1 MAAHAKRF
9 VPDAAVKAANTCT
22 QVLGGMG
29 LLQPYGL
36 DRLSRLAQ
44 MLRIVDGTTEISRVV
59 IGRALQK
66 RAAELPDLRIPK
78 GFGEAD
84 EATCLA
90 PYIRPLIFGFSN
102 RVSGAGGRMFNA

>member
-1 MAAHAKRF
+1 MTANVKRPA
-9 VPDAAVKAANTCT
+9 PDAAVKAANTCT

-44 MLRIVDGTTEISRVV
+44 MLRLVDGTTEISRVV

-66 RAAELPDLRIPK
+66 RAAELPDLPIPK

-84 EATCLA
+84 EAT
-90 PYIRPLIFGFSN
+90 
-102 RVSGAGGRMFNA
+102 VSVAAE

>member
-1 MAAHAKRF
+1 MGTKIVPTLYSTVSRPFIVDWLAALCPLCTETEYNSFLERSDLMA
-9 VPDAAVKAANTCT
+9 N

-29 LLQPYGL
+29 HLQPYGL

-66 RAAELPDLRIPK
+66 RAASLPDLAVRC
-78 GFGEAD
+78 GFGEGEDAV
-84 EATCLA
+84 AQ
-90 PYIRPLIFGFSN
+90 
-102 RVSGAGGRMFNA
+102 

>member
-1 MAAHAKRF
+1 
-9 VPDAAVKAANTCT
+9 
-22 QVLGGMG
+22 MG

-66 RAAELPDLRIPK
+66 RAASLPDLPVPR
-78 GFGEAD
+78 GFGEAEED
-84 EATCLA
+84 SAAVAAE
-90 PYIRPLIFGFSN
+90 
-102 RVSGAGGRMFNA
+102 

>member
-1 MAAHAKRF
+1 
-9 VPDAAVKAANTCT
+9 
-22 QVLGGMG
+22 MG

-66 RAAELPDLRIPK
+66 RAAALPDLPVPR
-78 GFGEAD
+78 GFD
-84 EATCLA
+84 EDSRQA
-90 PYIRPLIFGFSN
+90 GQS
-102 RVSGAGGRMFNA
+102 SGLKVA